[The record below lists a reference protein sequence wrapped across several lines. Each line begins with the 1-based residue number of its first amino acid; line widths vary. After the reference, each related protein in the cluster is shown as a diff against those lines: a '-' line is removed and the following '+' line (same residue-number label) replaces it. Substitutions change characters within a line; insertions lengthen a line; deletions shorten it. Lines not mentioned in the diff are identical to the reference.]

1 MKTSEINKGKFSLS
15 TELIAIASITSL
27 VLTLLTPTSVH
38 ASCASPLDDGGFE
51 QQTTGSVLKPWF
63 REGQAGIDLNKGL
76 SLTGRNNA
84 WIRNSK
90 GWNGIRQ
97 PVKLTA
103 GSTYTVTARVRTS
116 GNLSDGYFGFRN
128 AQQKPVAEI
137 KFGAMA
143 SYKELKAVFRP
154 QQSGTYYVFT
164 GLWALNQD
172 TWAQVD
178 EFRMTGGS
186 CADT

>member
-1 MKTSEINKGKFSLS
+1 MISSKASKMNKSKFFLA
-15 TELIAIASITSL
+15 TELVAIASITFL
-27 VLTLLTPTSVH
+27 ALKPTSVY

-51 QQTTGSVLKPWF
+51 QQTTGSILKPWF
-63 REGQAGIDLNKGL
+63 REGKAGIDINKGL
-76 SLTGRNNA
+76 SFTGRNNA
-84 WIRNSK
+84 WIRNNK

-116 GNLSDGYFGFRN
+116 GNLTDGYFGFRN

-143 SYKELKAVFRP
+143 TYNPHSARNGREKQLRNRHREEIVALAGRRKEI
-154 QQSGTYYVFT
+154 
-164 GLWALNQD
+164 
-172 TWAQVD
+172 
-178 EFRMTGGS
+178 
-186 CADT
+186 